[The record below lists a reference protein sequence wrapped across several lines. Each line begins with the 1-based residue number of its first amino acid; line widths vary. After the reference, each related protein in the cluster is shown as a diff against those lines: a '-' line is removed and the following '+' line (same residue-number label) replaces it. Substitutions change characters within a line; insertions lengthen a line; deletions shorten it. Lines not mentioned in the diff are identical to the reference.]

1 MQVTVKLFALLS
13 RYLPPGA
20 RDNQVLLEVPDAA
33 TPDLIIAQLAIPHGQ
48 CHLLLV
54 NGVYIPPGAREQYVL
69 QPGDVL
75 ALWPP
80 VAGG

>member
-1 MQVTVKLFALLS
+1 MRITVRMFAHLS

-20 RDNQVLLEVPDAA
+20 RENQIELEVPEG
-33 TPDLIIAQLAIPHGQ
+33 IAPSKILEQLGVSPLQ

-54 NGVYIPPGAREQYVL
+54 NGVYIPPSERNVYILRAE
-69 QPGDVL
+69 DVM